1 MKKTSFYESINKYI
15 SDETIKK
22 FKDEELEERIKLHKK
37 NYEDHRI
44 RVFQE
49 KVAVFLEE
57 KHDNVKASYERLET
71 AYKEELET
79 KIINQETLQKLMLP
93 ARKKCRSQECEQIFK
108 EKVAALLEE
117 KDDNV
122 KASYERLNVEHEKER
137 VSSIINSDS
146 LEKLMAPS
154 RQKYEQYQE
163 ILAEKEKIM
172 LRKTIKE
179 LHSKYQTC
187 TRQEKELKNLYGSLK
202 DPKAAI
208 QKNYVR
214 KNPR

>member
-49 KVAVFLEE
+49 KVAAF
-57 KHDNVKASYERLET
+57 
-71 AYKEELET
+71 
-79 KIINQETLQKLMLP
+79 
-93 ARKKCRSQECEQIFK
+93 
-108 EKVAALLEE
+108 LEE